1 MNLIKVKEKAQVTIP
16 KAVCKA
22 LGIKKGDYL
31 EVKIERNKI
40 VFTPKVLVDKSVE
53 LSNEGKKML
62 NEALEDLKKGKVKKF
77 DNVEKMIEDLKD

>member
-16 KAVCKA
+16 KAVCRA

-40 VFTPKVLVDKSVE
+40 VFTPKVLIDKSVE

-62 NEALEDLKKGKVKKF
+62 NEALEDLEKGKVKKF